1 MIVLTNDD
9 GIDAPGIR
17 ALQRAVAA
25 PAVLVAPDREASG
38 CGHRVTTQDPI
49 RVECRSET
57 EYAVAG
63 TPADCTRLAIHAL
76 LPQVDWVLAGINA
89 GGNMGTDVY
98 ISGTVAAVRE
108 AALHRVPAIA
118 LSYYRSQHPQPF
130 DWDRASRLVTRI
142 LDTLMTQPLDPG
154 SYWNVNLPYLDP
166 NGPDPEL
173 VICSLCTQPLPVSYE
188 SEAALYHYKGRYDE
202 RERDLGADTD
212 VCLSG
217 QISVTLLRL

>member
-17 ALQRAVAA
+17 ALQQAIAA
-25 PAVLVAPDREASG
+25 PTVLVAPQQEMSG
-38 CGHRVTTQDPI
+38 CGHRVTTLSPI
-49 RVECRSET
+49 SVERRSET

-63 TPADCTRLAIHAL
+63 TPVDCTRLALHAL

-118 LSYYRSQHPQPF
+118 LSYYQAQFPQPF
-130 DWDRASRLVTRI
+130 DWQRASRLVAEI
-142 LDTLMTQPLDPG
+142 LPSLMAQPLEPG
-154 SYWNVNLPYLDP
+154 SYWNINLPYLP
-166 NGPDPEL
+166 PGAPDPEL
-173 VICSLCTQPLPVSYE
+173 VICDLCTQPLPVAYE
-188 SEAALYHYKGRYDE
+188 GKADQYHYRGRYE
-202 RERDLGADTD
+202 QRQRDPGADTD
-212 VCLSG
+212 ICLSG
-217 QISVTLLRL
+217 RIAATLLQV